1 MNNRFY
7 IVKGRDDISDIF
19 IKLEKYIDDLDS
31 NIVQI
36 VVTKGRKGRTNRQN
50 AYLWAVVYPILLPQF
65 NRLGWEFTSIDEVH
79 EWCLNKFC
87 SKEYINKHTGE
98 VVYLRDISSSR
109 MNTLEFMTY
118 IDNIS
123 DFAIEFLDTEI
134 PAPTLDY
141 WKGKE

>member
-7 IVKGRDDISDIF
+7 IVKGRDDIPDIF

-50 AYLWAVVYPILLPQF
+50 AYLWGVVYPILLPQF

-79 EWCLNKFC
+79 EWCLNKF
-87 SKEYINKHTGE
+87 
-98 VVYLRDISSSR
+98 
-109 MNTLEFMTY
+109 
-118 IDNIS
+118 
-123 DFAIEFLDTEI
+123 
-134 PAPTLDY
+134 
-141 WKGKE
+141 